1 MPFEVITCP
10 LSACF
15 LGMSSTQADV
25 ARSLRLSDARD
36 PQFDR
41 DDARAAYAVLA
52 GPSQTGDGEPSF
64 FDRMFRRV
72 GRSPLSRGRAEATA
86 TLFLAALKE
95 AGVLV
100 GERPSLTTLRDEE
113 FHGELA
119 PSAIEP
125 HCMAAADDAW
135 SGGKTSRLATLALDG
150 DIVIYLPVPL
160 TRVVRGV
167 PHDVG
172 STIGL
177 VAEIERLLA
186 DLGAGPTPD
195 ARVDVVA
202 SVEPLLRAA
211 RAAQTHQRVV
221 VVTR

>member
-86 TLFLAALKE
+86 TLFLAALCRKDKTHTPIII
-95 AGVLV
+95 ANFSQV
-100 GERPSLTTLRDEE
+100 TT
-113 FHGELA
+113 
-119 PSAIEP
+119 S
-125 HCMAAADDAW
+125 
-135 SGGKTSRLATLALDG
+135 TL
-150 DIVIYLPVPL
+150 P
-160 TRVVRGV
+160 
-167 PHDVG
+167 
-172 STIGL
+172 
-177 VAEIERLLA
+177 EK
-186 DLGAGPTPD
+186 
-195 ARVDVVA
+195 
-202 SVEPLLRAA
+202 
-211 RAAQTHQRVV
+211 
-221 VVTR
+221 